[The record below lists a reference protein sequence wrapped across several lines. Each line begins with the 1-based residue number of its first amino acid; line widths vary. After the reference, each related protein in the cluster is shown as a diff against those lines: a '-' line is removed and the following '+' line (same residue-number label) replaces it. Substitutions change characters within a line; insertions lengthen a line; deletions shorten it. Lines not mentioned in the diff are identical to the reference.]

1 MVIYCGGYIPLIKGG
16 WFAFYNYAIIGSMF
30 VVEGKTGLVRM
41 IGE

>member
-1 MVIYCGGYIPLIKGG
+1 MVIYCGGYIPRTTKG
-16 WFAFYNYAIIGSMF
+16 WFAFYNYAIIESCF